1 MKKVL
6 TLFICLFVIA
16 AGCGKESKVD
26 DKKIKEL
33 TKKTGQLVKEKKY
46 EEALNTLDEIIKLEG
61 ESRGNLG
68 YKYYVLMKMEK
79 YEDALKVALRTDEV
93 AKRKSPWNLIS
104 IIEAYLKLKNSDK
117 ALEYLK
123 VAIEERNFINFN
135 YLKGEIYLDIQ
146 KSETFL
152 SLMEKIKENIGI
164 GKKAKDFAVTLLDGA
179 DFKLSAAKGRVVFI
193 DFWATWCPPCR
204 KAIPLIKDIYAE
216 NKDRGLEI
224 IGISLDEDEEK
235 LKSYIKEKEMDWKI
249 NYSGKGWYDD
259 TVKLYNVSSIPSTW
273 LIDKSGKL
281 RFFDVHEEEL
291 KKAIEELI
299 NETID

>member
-6 TLFICLFVIA
+6 KLFICFFVIA
-16 AGCGKESKVD
+16 AGCVKESKVD